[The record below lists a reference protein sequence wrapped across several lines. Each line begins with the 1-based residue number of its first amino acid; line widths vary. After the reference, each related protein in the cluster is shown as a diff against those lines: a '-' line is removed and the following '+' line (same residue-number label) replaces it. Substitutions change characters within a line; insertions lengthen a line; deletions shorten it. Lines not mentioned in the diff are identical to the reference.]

1 MIIRIVKMTFQ
12 PDKVDDFIGVF
23 NEAKKQIQN
32 FDGCKNLELWEDT
45 DKDNMFFTYSEWND
59 KESLENYRNSELFTD
74 TWGRTKILFSEK
86 PEAWSLQLSS

>member
-23 NEAKKQIQN
+23 NEVKKQIKN

-45 DKDNMFFTYSEWND
+45 EKDNIFFTYSEWND
-59 KESLENYRNSELFTD
+59 NESLENYRNSNLFIN